1 MESQPADDAILSK
14 YSFIFFLILPST
26 VLGQRRFKLTLSN
39 ILINYLLMKR
49 KLLPLLLT
57 VISISSFAQDSSFQL
72 KDYKYRTPG
81 FTALELNLGFSGA
94 LSDVNVLE
102 PYRRKYSNWN
112 LYPSDL
118 NYYRTISTDKRIHTS
133 VIRFSPAGN
142 YNTYSQ
148 NDTSIKSHSF
158 QYNVYWNYT
167 DRYYKK
173 NNWFWEWGTILNH
186 SLGTNNSKY
195 TAFNHTINNLL
206 AENTF
211 MLGVGKGRI
220 ENVTDAQTALYILND
235 LEQQGLLNDH
245 PSPEATMQFAQI
257 ITAINNKRVFDN
269 RRRRIYEFTQIDSF
283 LKASGLVSVN
293 DIRYFTTVN
302 DNWVMA
308 YNPYRSSGSNWYIRL
323 LPGGGIQQENNY
335 YKADGM
341 NNSGKRKI
349 TYASLGPLFGY
360 ENNKPLN
367 LKWQRNFTTF
377 ISYQKKWKNEENRS
391 VFNGSETEWKTDTK
405 EWQTRLY
412 SRYGWGYFPN
422 NRTAIN
428 AYLQL
433 DASFGKSY
441 EPIIYKE
448 MRIIKPEIDFSADYF
463 LSYRTRFNAHWN
475 LSYKTVRAVSLANET
490 LKGHDFYTGISFGL
504 THSIL

>member
-1 MESQPADDAILSK
+1 
-14 YSFIFFLILPST
+14 
-26 VLGQRRFKLTLSN
+26 
-39 ILINYLLMKR
+39 MKR

-57 VISISSFAQDSSFQL
+57 VISITSFAQDSSFQL
-72 KDYKYRTPG
+72 KDYKYRTPS
-81 FTALELNLGFSGA
+81 FTALDFDLGFSGWA
-94 LSDVNVLE
+94 NDDKVLNASQ
-102 PYRRKYSNWN
+102 RKQSTWQLFPSN
-112 LYPSDL
+112 LT
-118 NYYRTISTDKRIHTS
+118 YYHTVSTDKKVHTS
-133 VIRFSPAGN
+133 VIRFSPTGN

-148 NDTSIKSHSF
+148 NDTSTKSHSF

-167 DRYYKK
+167 DRYYRK

-186 SLGTNNSKY
+186 TLGNNNSKY
-195 TAFNHTINNLL
+195 TAFNYTNNNLL

-211 MLGVGKGRI
+211 MLGLGKGRI

-245 PSPEATMQFAQI
+245 PSPEATMQFAQL
-257 ITAINNKRVFDN
+257 ITAVNNKRVFDN

-323 LPGGGIQQENNY
+323 LPGGGIQKDNSNY
-335 YKADGM
+335 KEVGLT
-341 NNSGKRKI
+341 SSIKGKK
-349 TYASLGPLFGY
+349 TYANLTPLIGY
-360 ENNKPLN
+360 ESNKPLN
-367 LKWQRNFTTF
+367 LKWQRNFMTIF
-377 ISYQKKWKNEENRS
+377 SYKKNWNNVENRYTY
-391 VFNGSETEWKTDTK
+391 NGSENVFEIDTK
-405 EWQTRLY
+405 EWETRLY
-412 SRYGWGYFPN
+412 GRYGVGYFPN

-428 AYLQL
+428 TYINLLATY
-433 DASFGKSY
+433 GKSS

-448 MRIIKPEIDFSADYF
+448 MRIIQPAFEFSADYF
-463 LSYRTRFNAHWN
+463 LSYRTRLNAHCN
-475 LSYKTVRAVSLANET
+475 LSYKSMRAVSITNET
-490 LKGHDFYTGISFGL
+490 LKGHEFYTGISFGL